1 MPGVTRQGMRAHEGE
16 RVYLALKGGFA
27 AHKTSVFRGYQV
39 NTKMPYQGNRA
50 SIIIDAEILHIEA
63 IMSRCL
69 AMGADGAIF
78 HANYWRNR
86 LLTLRDSGLSHT
98 QNVAVQSLLSDLV
111 ECH

>member
-1 MPGVTRQGMRAHEGE
+1 
-16 RVYLALKGGFA
+16 
-27 AHKTSVFRGYQV
+27 V
-39 NTKMPYQGNRA
+39 NTKTPYQGNRA
-50 SIIIDAEILHIEA
+50 SIIIDAEIVHIEG

-69 AMGADGAIF
+69 AMGANGAIF

-98 QNVAVQSLLSDLV
+98 QDVAVQSLLSDLV

>member
-1 MPGVTRQGMRAHEGE
+1 
-16 RVYLALKGGFA
+16 
-27 AHKTSVFRGYQV
+27 V
-39 NTKMPYQGNRA
+39 NTKLQYQGNRA

-78 HANYWRNR
+78 QANYWRNR

-98 QNVAVQSLLSDLV
+98 QDVAVQSLLSNLV
-111 ECH
+111 ASH